1 MFQEVKV
8 EFEVDNGNGKI
19 KKKSETYLVDAL
31 SVTEAEA
38 RVIEHF
44 KWSVTPFE
52 VKSVRVSKVVDIIK
66 VEE

>member
-44 KWSVTPFE
+44 KSSVTPFE